1 MTTGKKPLI
10 LIVCA
15 ALRKLCPA
23 KLEGRERGNLISVLT
38 SDIELN
44 EGMILKA
51 LEGSRKDKTIVLVF
65 HRESTM
71 NLADVVYEMENGRI
85 S

>member
-1 MTTGKKPLI
+1 M
-10 LIVCA
+10 
-15 ALRKLCPA
+15 
-23 KLEGRERGNLISVLT
+23 LT

-51 LEGSRKDKTIVLVF
+51 LEESRKDKTIVLVF

-71 NLADVVYEMENGRI
+71 NLADVIYEMENGRI